1 MNLAEGVHVTEN
13 VRLTRPLGEGGMAR
27 LWVAEHLALRTE
39 VAVKFIAPELVAQS
53 PELVTRFNRE
63 ATAVASIKSPHVVQI
78 LDHGM
83 AEDGTP
89 YIVMELLDGEDLGHR
104 LDRTGSVPLADA
116 VTIVAQVAKA
126 LGKAHAAGVI
136 HRDIKPDNI
145 FLVRNDDEEELFVK
159 VLDFGVAK
167 QTAVSSYSVVTATG
181 TMVGT
186 PAYMSPEQILSG
198 KHVDLKTDLW
208 SLGVVAY
215 HMLTGD
221 IPFHGE
227 TLGALCVAISKGVYK
242 SPSQQNPALP
252 AAIDAWVTRALA
264 PHPDDRFGSVKEMAD
279 ALRDAAAGVAPPH
292 VLAAT
297 EPQQKTLDSPASLRE
312 MDLAEHA
319 ATAPFVRPKNITTDS
334 LDAALSEGMG
344 ESLIGLR
351 RRRALPWLAGGL
363 VVIGGSVAALVFSRP
378 SGDDRG
384 SRPTT
389 NASMPGGVPSGE
401 TPQRSASA
409 PSATTPR
416 VENSAPTSSASASPS
431 TAVASATASDRVATS
446 PRPTPPAPPPRVT
459 PPPAPPV
466 APPPPPPSKPKG
478 KDRGF

>member
-1 MNLAEGVHVTEN
+1 
-13 VRLTRPLGEGGMAR
+13 
-27 LWVAEHLALRTE
+27 
-39 VAVKFIAPELVAQS
+39 
-53 PELVTRFNRE
+53 
-63 ATAVASIKSPHVVQI
+63 
-78 LDHGM
+78 
-83 AEDGTP
+83 
-89 YIVMELLDGEDLGHR
+89 
-104 LDRTGSVPLADA
+104 
-116 VTIVAQVAKA
+116 
-126 LGKAHAAGVI
+126 
-136 HRDIKPDNI
+136 
-145 FLVRNDDEEELFVK
+145 
-159 VLDFGVAK
+159 
-167 QTAVSSYSVVTATG
+167 
-181 TMVGT
+181 MVGT